1 MSTLTLLLG
10 TSVTKVIDKQAERFA
25 DPAGARER
33 FKGALV
39 SALLPKV
46 PPHLAA
52 HVTPVLPPEIT
63 DVTVLF
69 VSDTEGCAIAM
80 DGLDANDSSKYPWLA
95 ALVEILGAVAYD
107 PHRYGWDGAPLVT
120 PIEAVRKLLRR
131 IEDDPD
137 FAHQVGPLTESLR
150 VLCEAEARESGV
162 PLFVVMR
169 RYERGALHGERRY
182 LLHAEHEELAHK
194 RKIAKSHP

>member
-1 MSTLTLLLG
+1 MSTLTILLG
-10 TSVTKVIDKQAERFA
+10 TSVTNVIDKQALAFA
-25 DPAGARER
+25 DPAGARDR
-33 FKGALV
+33 FKVALG
-39 SALLPKV
+39 SALRPKV

-52 HVTPVLPPEIT
+52 IVPSVLPPEIT

-69 VSDTEGCAIAM
+69 VSDTDGCAIAM

-95 ALVEILGAVAYD
+95 GLVEILGAVAYD

-120 PIEAVRKLLRR
+120 PIEAVRTLLRR
-131 IEDDPD
+131 IEEDPD

-162 PLFVVMR
+162 PLFVVMA
-169 RYERGALHGERRY
+169 RYERGALRGERRY
-182 LLHAEHEELAHK
+182 LLRGEHEERK
-194 RKIAKSHP
+194 RKAAESDL